1 VQLRGL
7 AEEAA
12 SRWYRAGAGPVR
24 FQPFGQAG
32 QVDLRVEVVH
42 DLRGGGLEQP
52 DGRRGLPVPGRLA
65 QDRGPPGTEVGAQV
79 VPALRGRYERLGDRL
94 GHQRGQLA
102 QPDPFGTADEE
113 HVLVPAD
120 HVAFDEQVGGVVE
133 ELVAHRTRAGTRRRL
148 GRSGTGF
155 DGEPRGGL
163 AGGRG
168 TPGGCFRR
176 GRRRGRARCLRCG
189 RCGRC
194 GRRGSGWC
202 GHAGPA
208 PYTFLFPMN
217 LSPKTWSP
225 WVWVDATT
233 GGSGSGPF
241 GGGAVWAGGRPG
253 GAG

>member
-1 VQLRGL
+1 QLRGL
-7 AEEAA
+7 SEEAA

-79 VPALRGRYERLGDRL
+79 VPALRGRYERLG
-94 GHQRGQLA
+94 
-102 QPDPFGTADEE
+102 
-113 HVLVPAD
+113 
-120 HVAFDEQVGGVVE
+120 
-133 ELVAHRTRAGTRRRL
+133 
-148 GRSGTGF
+148 
-155 DGEPRGGL
+155 
-163 AGGRG
+163 
-168 TPGGCFRR
+168 
-176 GRRRGRARCLRCG
+176 GRRG

-225 WVWVDATT
+225 WMWVDATT